1 MMNRIFLLF
10 CLFCF
15 LSATAQFSSKDLSTS
30 AFVDGTLLLP
40 DGIEKPPLAILVAGS
55 GPTDRNGNSQMAR
68 NNSLKLLAEGL
79 AAQGIAVFRYD
90 KRILKQIKNRTLDE
104 SSIRFSQFVED
115 ASGVV
120 VYFAR
125 ADAFS
130 SITLIGHSQGALVSM
145 LACQAGATAYVSL
158 AGAGQPIDAV
168 ILEQLQSQ
176 APGLVNDAATAF
188 ETLRTNGNVSGYN
201 PGLESLF
208 RPQIQPFMLSW
219 MQPDPSQIIAGLDLP
234 ILIVAG
240 DNDLNVNIDQ
250 AEMLQTAQPKAEL
263 KLIEGMN
270 HVLRKVDGDDYEN
283 AKTYDDSTLP
293 VMPAL
298 IDAIAT
304 FIQNLETE

>member
-10 CLFCF
+10 SLLLCI
-15 LSATAQFSSKDLSTS
+15 SAKAQFTSKGLSTS
-30 AFVDGTLLLP
+30 AYVDGTLLLP

-79 AAQGIAVFRYD
+79 ALQGIAVFRYD

-120 VYFAR
+120 TYFAK
-125 ADAFS
+125 ANAFS
-130 SITLIGHSQGALVSM
+130 SISLVGHSQGALVSM
-145 LACQAGATAYVSL
+145 LACQTGATAYISL

-176 APGLVNDAATAF
+176 APGLVDDAATAF
-188 ETLRTNGNVSGYN
+188 ETLRANGSVSGYN

-219 MQPDPSQIIAGLDLP
+219 MQHDPSRIIAGLELP

-240 DNDLNVNIDQ
+240 DKDLNVNIDQ
-250 AEMLQTAQPKAEL
+250 SQMLQTAQPRAEMM
-263 KLIEGMN
+263 LIEGMN
-270 HVLRKVDGDDYEN
+270 HIFRQVDGDDYDN
-283 AKTYDDSTLP
+283 AKTYDDPTLP
-293 VMPAL
+293 VMPEL
-298 IDAIAT
+298 IDAIAA